1 MRPAD
6 GGRSARVVSVGR
18 NAAWI
23 CFEDETVVRL
33 AQLRKGLERV
43 ALVPGDLV
51 IATPL
56 EDERVIVERREPRTF
71 ALERTTAGGRTKTM
85 AANIDG
91 IAIVAALARPSLHLA
106 MIDELVA
113 FAEIHDI
120 VARLIFTKAD
130 IAADIDVPAL
140 CAMYASIGYVAL
152 VANPKAGLGI
162 AEVEATLAG
171 HRTLLIGQS
180 GVGKSSLFGALGGTA
195 DVGDVSKIGRG
206 KQTTTTGRLHRFLE
220 GFLIDS
226 PGVGEFEL
234 AGISPAQLAMG
245 FREFA
250 PVGSCRFGDCVHRDE
265 PGCAV
270 ALAAASGAIAASR
283 YRSYRTILDRTTDR
297 GTTS

>member
-1 MRPAD
+1 MRPASD
-6 GGRSARVVSVGR
+6 GRHARVVSVGR

-51 IATPL
+51 VATPL
-56 EDERVIVERREPRTF
+56 EDERVIVQRREPRSF

-91 IAIVAALARPSLHLA
+91 IAIVAALARPAVHVA
-106 MIDELVA
+106 MIDELIA

-130 IAADIDVPAL
+130 LAPDLDIAALLGIYTAL
-140 CAMYASIGYVAL
+140 GYTAL
-152 VANPKAGLGI
+152 VVNPKAGVGI
-162 AEVEATLAG
+162 ADVDAALAG

-195 DVGDVSKIGRG
+195 DVGDVSRFGRG
-206 KQTTTTGRLHRFLE
+206 KQTTTTGRLHRFAD

-234 AGISPAQLAMG
+234 HAISPAELAMG

-250 PVGSCRFGDCVHRDE
+250 RLRCRFSDCVHRDE

-270 ALAAASGAIAASR
+270 AAAAAARSIAASR
-283 YRSYRTILDRTTDR
+283 YASYRAILDRTTVR